1 MNLITRTRSL
11 GAAQLPSAPV
21 QLLLDW
27 AEGKLQRHARAD
39 SGTKTTTGTSHLIY
53 LDSKGLQVDGLVR
66 ADLLTFIAS
75 AHAVAFE

>member
-27 AEGKLQRHARAD
+27 AEGKLQRHARTN
-39 SGTKTTTGTSHLIY
+39 SGTKPTTGTAHLVY
-53 LDSKGLQVDGLVR
+53 LYGKGLQVDGLVR